1 MRIGPLPPTITVES
15 AGRLPGVSRS
25 AAYRSAARGDLP
37 TIRLAG
43 RLHVPTAKL
52 LDLLGLQ
59 DLVRIETPGGNR

>member
-1 MRIGPLPPTITVES
+1 MHIAPLPPTITVER
-15 AGRLPGVSRS
+15 AGQLLGVSRS

-52 LDLLGLQ
+52 LDLLGLEN
-59 DLVRIETPGGNR
+59 LVAIEAPAEQR